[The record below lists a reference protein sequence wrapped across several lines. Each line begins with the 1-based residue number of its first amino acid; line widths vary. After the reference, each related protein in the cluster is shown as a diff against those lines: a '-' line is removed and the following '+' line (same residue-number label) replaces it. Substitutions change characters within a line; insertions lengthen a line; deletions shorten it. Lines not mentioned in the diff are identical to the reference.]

1 MNVLHIINV
10 RWFNATAWYA
20 LSLADVSNKNGE
32 NHSILSIPNAPVI
45 REAEKRGIA
54 NHTFDFNSSNP
65 IKIFKTIISFEKFL
79 KTNDVDI
86 IIAHRGEFFWYL
98 CLRRIFSRNPNIL
111 IRVRG
116 DDRPPTSDLLSKYF
130 YKKLTNIIIVTAS
143 IIRNKFINNLNI
155 NPDKVVVIH
164 GGVDRDIFYPDI
176 NKREIIRTEFGYKE
190 DDCVVSVIGRFDPV
204 KGHSIFFKAMGI
216 LYKTNKNLKLLLVGF
231 PESISNDDIMDMA
244 RENGVDMITVITGRR
259 DDIPAII
266 NAIDIGVIS
275 SINSE
280 KIARVAFEIIATEK
294 RIMSSD
300 IGVLPDIIPA
310 SNIYKHDDHID
321 LFNKILSCKKI
332 DKIYSYDDFYSEYK
346 MVVDKVLNL

>member
-20 LSLADVSNKNGE
+20 LSLADVSNKSGE
-32 NHSILSIPNAPVI
+32 NHSILSIPNAPVLG
-45 REAEKRGIA
+45 EANKRGIA
-54 NHTFDFNSSNP
+54 NYTFDFNSSNP
-65 IKIFKTIISFEKFL
+65 FKILKTIISFEKFI
-79 KTNDVDI
+79 KRNDVDI

-98 CLRRIFSRNPNIL
+98 CLRRFFSRKSNCL

-116 DDRPPTSDLLSKYF
+116 DDRPPTSDFISRYF

-143 IIRNKFINNLNI
+143 IIRKNFIDNLRVT
-155 NPDKVVVIH
+155 PEKVVVIH

-176 NKREIIRTEFGYKE
+176 DKRAIIRKEFSYTD

-204 KGHSIFFKAMGI
+204 KGHSIFFQAMGM
-216 LYKTNKNLKLLLVGF
+216 LYKVNKNIKLLLVGF
-231 PESISNDDIMDMA
+231 PENISNDEIMDMA
-244 RENGVDMITVITGRR
+244 KENGVDKITVITGRR

-266 NAIDIGVIS
+266 NAIDIGVVS

-294 RIMSSD
+294 RIMSSN

-310 SNIYKHDDHID
+310 ENIYKYDDPKD
-321 LFNKILSCKKI
+321 LFDKILNCKKV
-332 DKIYSYDDFYSEYK
+332 DKIYSYDDFYNEYK
-346 MVVDKVLNL
+346 AVVDKVLN

>member
-32 NHSILSIPNAPVI
+32 NHSILSIPNAPVLK
-45 REAEKRGIA
+45 EATKKGIA
-54 NHTFDFNSSNP
+54 NYTFDFNSSNP
-65 IKIFKTIISFEKFL
+65 IKIFKTIISFEKFI
-79 KTNDVDI
+79 KRNNVDI

-98 CLRRIFSRNPNIL
+98 CLRRLFSFKPHYL

-116 DDRPPTSDLLSKYF
+116 DDRPPTSDLISRYF
-130 YKKLTNIIIVTAS
+130 YKKLTNMIIVTAS
-143 IIRNKFINNLNI
+143 IIKKTFIDNLRLTS
-155 NPDKVVVIH
+155 DKVVVIH
-164 GGVDRDIFYPDI
+164 GGVDQEIFYQDIDKRDI
-176 NKREIIRTEFGYKE
+176 IRKEFNYTK

-204 KGHSIFFKAMGI
+204 KGHAIFFQAMGM
-216 LYKTNKNLKLLLVGF
+216 LYKVDKNLKLLLVGF
-231 PESISNDDIMDMA
+231 PESISNDEIMDMA
-244 RENGVDMITVITGRR
+244 KQNGVDKITIITGRR

-294 RIMSSD
+294 RIMSSN
-300 IGVLPDIIPA
+300 IGVLQDIIPVE
-310 SNIYKHDDHID
+310 NIYSYNDPID
-321 LFNKILSCKKI
+321 LFNKVLNCKKI
-332 DKIYSYDDFYSEYK
+332 DKIYSYKEFYREYK
-346 MVVDKVLNL
+346 AVVDKVLTL

>member
-10 RWFNATAWYA
+10 RWYNATAWYA

-32 NHSILSIPNAPVI
+32 THFILSIPNAPVLY
-45 REAEKRGIA
+45 EAEKRGIA
-54 NHTFDFNSSNP
+54 NYAFDFNSSNP
-65 IKIFKTIISFEKFL
+65 FKILKAIISFEKFL

-98 CLRRIFSRNPNIL
+98 CLRRLFIRKNNVL

-116 DDRPPTSDLLSKYF
+116 DDRPPTSDFISKYF

-143 IIRNKFINNLNI
+143 IIRKNFIDNLNL

-164 GGVDRDIFYPDI
+164 GGVDRNIFYPDI
-176 NKREIIRTEFGYKE
+176 NKRVTIRKEFGYTE

-204 KGHSIFFKAMGI
+204 KGHSIFFKAMGM
-216 LYKTNKNLKLLLVGF
+216 LYKVDKKLKLLLVGF
-231 PESISNDDIMDMA
+231 PENISNDDIMDMA
-244 RENGVDMITVITGRR
+244 KENGVDKITTITGRR
-259 DDIPAII
+259 DDIPSII
-266 NAIDIGVIS
+266 NAIDIGVVS

-310 SNIYKHDDHID
+310 ENIYKFDDPED
-321 LFNKILSCKKI
+321 LFNKILKCMKV
-332 DKIYSYDDFYSEYK
+332 DKIYSYDEFYSQYK
-346 MVVDKVLNL
+346 AVVDKVISL